1 MLYYLDRAELKDSLV
16 EEVGII
22 SVMVDNGTQ
31 YLHLGK
37 KMVLTL
43 DRSSKIGATPG
54 AISFK

>member
-1 MLYYLDRAELKDSLV
+1 MSYYVDRAELKDSLV

-37 KMVLTL
+37 KNGTYI
-43 DRSSKIGATPG
+43 R
-54 AISFK
+54 